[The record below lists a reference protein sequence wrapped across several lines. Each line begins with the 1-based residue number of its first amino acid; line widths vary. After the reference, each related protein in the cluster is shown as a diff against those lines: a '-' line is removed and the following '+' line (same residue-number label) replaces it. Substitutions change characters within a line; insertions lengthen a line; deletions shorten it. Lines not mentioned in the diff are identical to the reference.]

1 MEPKELNE
9 KEENQATKEKP
20 KENAI
25 NNKVKS
31 IEIKEDFNIK
41 IEINKW
47 EQKTNKETKKLEVM
61 FNIELYSELTKKK
74 WNVYHSIQDF
84 NNLIATLSQ
93 YFPNFPEIPKLK
105 PPEKENSSSIIITK
119 ASTAIIDFINL
130 ISHRS
135 DIINSKLYIDF
146 FNLENHFIDYTKY
159 EPIEKIHIKSKL
171 GSYTSGGCG
180 IGASL
185 LAGLTAS
192 GVFSYMDIYVK
203 RLGGF
208 SLMTYAL
215 FVFFFGLKILQN
227 EDDNVE
233 MYNIFLAAINE
244 LESEL

>member
-93 YFPNFPEIPKLK
+93 YFPNFPEIPIPNPHL
-105 PPEKENSSSIIITK
+105 
-119 ASTAIIDFINL
+119 L
-130 ISHRS
+130 IFYYLS
-135 DIINSKLYIDF
+135 L
-146 FNLENHFIDYTKY
+146 
-159 EPIEKIHIKSKL
+159 IK
-171 GSYTSGGCG
+171 
-180 IGASL
+180 
-185 LAGLTAS
+185 
-192 GVFSYMDIYVK
+192 
-203 RLGGF
+203 
-208 SLMTYAL
+208 
-215 FVFFFGLKILQN
+215 N
-227 EDDNVE
+227 
-233 MYNIFLAAINE
+233 
-244 LESEL
+244 

>member
-1 MEPKELNE
+1 
-9 KEENQATKEKP
+9 
-20 KENAI
+20 
-25 NNKVKS
+25 
-31 IEIKEDFNIK
+31 
-41 IEINKW
+41 
-47 EQKTNKETKKLEVM
+47 M

-159 EPIEKIHIKSKL
+159 GEIEAIAKS
-171 GSYTSGGCG
+171 
-180 IGASL
+180 
-185 LAGLTAS
+185 
-192 GVFSYMDIYVK
+192 
-203 RLGGF
+203 
-208 SLMTYAL
+208 
-215 FVFFFGLKILQN
+215 
-227 EDDNVE
+227 VE
-233 MYNIFLAAINE
+233 
-244 LESEL
+244 SC